1 MIQHFLI
8 DMTAKLR
15 YNHRTAI
22 RRTLRRTE
30 ALMLENLPTSTVFT
44 LLAFDQG
51 TNSLRAVTRFKML
64 LVLDK
69 N

>member
-1 MIQHFLI
+1 
-8 DMTAKLR
+8 
-15 YNHRTAI
+15 
-22 RRTLRRTE
+22 
-30 ALMLENLPTSTVFT
+30 MLENLPTSTVFT

-51 TNSLRAVTRFKML
+51 TNSLRAATRFKML

>member
-1 MIQHFLI
+1 
-8 DMTAKLR
+8 
-15 YNHRTAI
+15 
-22 RRTLRRTE
+22 
-30 ALMLENLPTSTVFT
+30 MLENLPTSTVFT

-51 TNSLRAVTRFKML
+51 TNSLRAATML